1 LGAVIALTL
10 RQSRA
15 LSAIFPFTGDG
26 VIGLATGYGRSQA
39 LPHRRELMMTT
50 DFSEG
55 TATAAVIGSF
65 RRLSR
70 HSAMV
75 VSGFGGPEVF
85 TEAELPD
92 PIPGP
97 G

>member
-1 LGAVIALTL
+1 
-10 RQSRA
+10 
-15 LSAIFPFTGDG
+15 
-26 VIGLATGYGRSQA
+26 
-39 LPHRRELMMTT
+39 MMTT
-50 DFSEG
+50 DLSED

-92 PIPGP
+92 PIPDP